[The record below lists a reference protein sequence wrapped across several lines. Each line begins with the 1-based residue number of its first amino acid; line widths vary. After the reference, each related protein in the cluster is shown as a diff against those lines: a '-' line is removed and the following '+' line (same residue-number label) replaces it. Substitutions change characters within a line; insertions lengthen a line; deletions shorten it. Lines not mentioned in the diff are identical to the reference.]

1 MVIWFGS
8 HWPFWQSALVWLAIV
23 LFWVLVVRVVYVFVS
38 SGRPRTFTRDDSAD
52 ARHILDQ
59 RLARGE
65 IDVTEYRCLRDLTD
79 SDRHHPAHH
88 GTWPSDK
95 AGSSRR

>member
-1 MVIWFGS
+1 MVIWYGS
-8 HWPFWQSALVWLAIV
+8 DWPFWQSAVAWLAIL
-23 LFWVLVVRVVYVFVS
+23 LFWVLVVRVVYVFAI
-38 SGRPRTFTRDDSAD
+38 SGRPRTLSRDDSAD
-52 ARHILDQ
+52 ARHILDR

-65 IDVTEYRCLRDLTD
+65 IDAAEYRRLRDLID
-79 SDRHHPAHH
+79 SDRHHATRH